1 MGTGVLALSEPK
13 SEHEG
18 VLHPRPALQPSTSL
32 PNALAGGL
40 PTTKT
45 ANAAT
50 RAKTAVK
57 SLRITGLPSGKKWEQ
72 STHAKH
78 GKSMLWGV
86 WQIPDRLCG
95 TATPAAG
102 WVPQPAHRRLSTGV
116 GKMIILAA

>member
-13 SEHEG
+13 SEHELA
-18 VLHPRPALQPSTSL
+18 VQPKPASQPSTSL
-32 PNALAGGL
+32 PNALADGL
-40 PTTKT
+40 PTTKK

-50 RAKTAVK
+50 RAETAVK

-86 WQIPDRLCG
+86 
-95 TATPAAG
+95 
-102 WVPQPAHRRLSTGV
+102 
-116 GKMIILAA
+116 